1 MLDSPVNLEMAM
13 AAMHKQLKVLGL
25 TGLLLIGGV
34 SFAVAEGENPYAE
47 PSPEYLRQFAE
58 QGAKA
63 FVLEH
68 YDAEGKL
75 AARSVEKLEGQ
86 VEVDGPVHR
95 TIAGWKI
102 ALRGLTACPSE
113 TVVYNR
119 VQTWSC
125 AEAARDYTEAVY
137 NRRASVIL
145 CKTLLLAPAEGQT
158 TPASCFVLVGGNGES
173 FRTVNDDD
181 SMVFLGFAAIGRTP
195 DGRSRRPDLEA
206 SQSLSR
212 SMGFQN
218 AD

>member
-1 MLDSPVNLEMAM
+1 M
-13 AAMHKQLKVLGL
+13 AALHKQLKVLGL
-25 TGLLLIGGV
+25 AGLLLFGGV
-34 SFAVAEGENPYAE
+34 SFAVAEGEDPYAE
-47 PSPEYLRQFAE
+47 PSPEYLRQFAAH
-58 QGAKA
+58 GAKA
-63 FVLEH
+63 FVLER

-86 VEVDGPVHR
+86 VEIDGPVHR
-95 TIAGWKI
+95 TIAGRKI

-125 AEAARDYTEAVY
+125 AAAARDYTEAVY

-145 CKTLLLAPAEGQT
+145 CKTLLLAPADEQT
-158 TPASCFVLVGGNGES
+158 TPASCFVLVGGNGEP
-173 FRTVNDDD
+173 FKTVNDDD
-181 SMVFLGFAAIGRTP
+181 SMVFLGLAVIGRTQ

>member
-1 MLDSPVNLEMAM
+1 M

-25 TGLLLIGGV
+25 AGLLLIGSV
-34 SFAVAEGENPYAE
+34 SFAVAEGENPYVE
-47 PSPEYLRQFAE
+47 PSPEYLRQFAA
-58 QGAKA
+58 QGSKA
-63 FVLEH
+63 FVLER

-86 VEVDGPVHR
+86 VEIDGPVHR
-95 TIAGWKI
+95 TIAGRKI

-119 VQTWSC
+119 VQTWNC
-125 AEAARDYTEAVY
+125 TEAARDYTDAVY

-145 CKTLLLAPAEGQT
+145 CKTLLLAPADGQT
-158 TPASCFVLVGGNGES
+158 TPASCFVLVGGKGEP
-173 FRTVNDDD
+173 FKTANDDD
-181 SMVFLGFAAIGRTP
+181 SMVFLGLAAIGRTP
-195 DGRSRRPDLEA
+195 DGRSRRPDLEV

>member
-1 MLDSPVNLEMAM
+1 
-13 AAMHKQLKVLGL
+13 MHKQLKVISLASS
-25 TGLLLIGGV
+25 LLLGSATIV
-34 SFAVAEGENPYAE
+34 LADGEDPYAE

-63 FVLEH
+63 FVLER
-68 YDAEGKL
+68 YDVDGKL
-75 AARSVEKLEGQ
+75 VARSVEKLEGPVDIDSP
-86 VEVDGPVHR
+86 VER
-95 TIAGWKI
+95 TVAGQRI
-102 ALRGLTACPSE
+102 SLRGLDACTTE

-125 AEAARDYTEAVY
+125 QDAARDYADAVY

-145 CKTLLLAPAEGQT
+145 CKTLVLAPAGSEAV
-158 TPASCFVLVGGNGES
+158 PASCFVLVGGGGEP
-173 FRTVNDDD
+173 FKTVNDDD
-181 SMVFLGFAAIGRTP
+181 SMVFLGLASIGRTQ

-212 SMGFQN
+212 MMGFQN

>member
-1 MLDSPVNLEMAM
+1 MAM
-13 AAMHKQLKVLGL
+13 GAMHKQLEVLGL
-25 TGLLLIGGV
+25 AGLLLIGGV

-47 PSPEYLRQFAE
+47 PSPEYLRQFAA

-63 FVLEH
+63 FVLEL

-75 AARSVEKLEGQ
+75 VARSMEELEGR
-86 VEVDGPVHR
+86 VEIDGPVHR
-95 TIAGWKI
+95 TIGGRKI

-113 TVVYNR
+113 AVVYNR
-119 VQTWSC
+119 VQTWNC
-125 AEAARDYTEAVY
+125 TEAARDYTEAVY
-137 NRRASVIL
+137 NRRASIIL
-145 CKTLLLAPAEGQT
+145 CKTLLLAPADGQA
-158 TPASCFVLVGGNGES
+158 TPASCFVLVGGNGEP
-173 FRTVNDDD
+173 FKTVNDDD
-181 SMVFLGFAAIGRTP
+181 SMVFLGLAAIGRTP